1 MRKRSIKN
9 TRVNTEVQH
18 ELSNIIRGGLK
29 DPRVAPWTSVVAA
42 EVAPDLKTCKAYISV
57 LGDAYEQ
64 EQTIKGLQSAEGY
77 IRRELAR
84 TLNLRNTP
92 EIKFVLDQSI
102 EYGVNMSKKIDE
114 VTKDLKTEVLRKM
127 LNKVLENVST
137 IAIGGHVR
145 PDGDCVGSCVGLG
158 QYIRENYSD
167 KTVDIYLKDIPES
180 FHFLKGTETILE
192 SVDDE
197 EKVYDFFISLDCG
210 DTDRLEYSKTL
221 FNKAKHTFCVD
232 HHISNIGF
240 ADVNHIVPEASS
252 TSELVYGLLDEEKI
266 SQNVAEALYLGI
278 VHDTGVF
285 QYSCAGPE
293 TFRVAANLLEKGI
306 DGPKIIEDTFY
317 AKSYAQNLVMGRALM
332 ESILFLNGTGIASYI
347 RRDVMDF
354 YGVGPKDLE
363 GIVSQLRV
371 TEGVEVA
378 VFMYELKQNEF
389 KVSLRSKE
397 KIDVSKI
404 AQYFGGGGH
413 KKASGFTMAGT
424 PFDVLNNLSKQIEA
438 QMEKL
443 EKTQEQ

>member
-1 MRKRSIKN
+1 
-9 TRVNTEVQH
+9 
-18 ELSNIIRGGLK
+18 
-29 DPRVAPWTSVVAA
+29 
-42 EVAPDLKTCKAYISV
+42 
-57 LGDAYEQ
+57 
-64 EQTIKGLQSAEGY
+64 
-77 IRRELAR
+77 
-84 TLNLRNTP
+84 
-92 EIKFVLDQSI
+92 
-102 EYGVNMSKKIDE
+102 
-114 VTKDLKTEVLRKM
+114 M

-197 EKVYDFFISLDCG
+197 EKVYDLFISLDCG
-210 DTDRLEYSKTL
+210 DTDGLEYSKTL
-221 FNKAKHTFCVD
+221 F
-232 HHISNIGF
+232 
-240 ADVNHIVPEASS
+240 HIVPEASS

>member
-1 MRKRSIKN
+1 
-9 TRVNTEVQH
+9 
-18 ELSNIIRGGLK
+18 
-29 DPRVAPWTSVVAA
+29 
-42 EVAPDLKTCKAYISV
+42 
-57 LGDAYEQ
+57 
-64 EQTIKGLQSAEGY
+64 
-77 IRRELAR
+77 
-84 TLNLRNTP
+84 
-92 EIKFVLDQSI
+92 
-102 EYGVNMSKKIDE
+102 
-114 VTKDLKTEVLRKM
+114 M
-127 LNKVLENVST
+127 LNKILEGVST

-192 SVDDE
+192 SVADE
-197 EKVYDFFISLDCG
+197 EKEYDLFIALDCG
-210 DTDRLEYSKTL
+210 DTGRLDYSKPL
-221 FNKAKHTFCVD
+221 LDHAKHTFCVD

-240 ADVNHIVPEASS
+240 ADVNHIVAEASS

-266 SQNVAEALYLGI
+266 SKNVAEALYLGI

-293 TFRVAANLLEKGI
+293 TFRVAAKLLEKGI

-317 AKSYAQNLVMGRALM
+317 AKSYAQNQVMGRALM
-332 ESILFLNGTGIASYI
+332 ESILFLNGVGIASFI
-347 RRDVMDF
+347 RKNVMDL
-354 YGVGPKDLE
+354 YGVVPKDLE

-389 KVSLRSKE
+389 KVSLRSKSE
-397 KIDVSKI
+397 LDVSKI

-413 KKASGFTMAGT
+413 KKAAGFTMAGT
-424 PFDVLNNLSKQIEA
+424 PFDVLNNLSEQIEE
-438 QMEKL
+438 QLEKL

>member
-1 MRKRSIKN
+1 
-9 TRVNTEVQH
+9 
-18 ELSNIIRGGLK
+18 
-29 DPRVAPWTSVVAA
+29 
-42 EVAPDLKTCKAYISV
+42 
-57 LGDAYEQ
+57 
-64 EQTIKGLQSAEGY
+64 
-77 IRRELAR
+77 
-84 TLNLRNTP
+84 
-92 EIKFVLDQSI
+92 
-102 EYGVNMSKKIDE
+102 
-114 VTKDLKTEVLRKM
+114 M
-127 LNKVLENVST
+127 LNKILEGVST

-192 SVDDE
+192 SVADK
-197 EKVYDFFISLDCG
+197 EKEYDLFIALDCG
-210 DTDRLEYSKTL
+210 DTGRLDYSKPL
-221 FNKAKHTFCVD
+221 LDHAKHTFCVD

-240 ADVNHIVPEASS
+240 ADVNHIVAEASS

-266 SQNVAEALYLGI
+266 SKNVAEALYLGI

-293 TFRVAANLLEKGI
+293 TFRVAAKLLEKGI

-317 AKSYAQNLVMGRALM
+317 AKSYAQNQVMGRALM
-332 ESILFLNGTGIASYI
+332 ESILFLNGVGIASFI
-347 RRDVMDF
+347 RKNVMDF
-354 YGVGPKDLE
+354 YGVVPKDLE

-389 KVSLRSKE
+389 KVSLRSKSE
-397 KIDVSKI
+397 LDVSKI

-413 KKASGFTMAGT
+413 KKAAGFTMAGT
-424 PFDVLNNLSKQIEA
+424 PFDVLNNLSEQIEE
-438 QMEKL
+438 QLEKL

>member
-1 MRKRSIKN
+1 
-9 TRVNTEVQH
+9 
-18 ELSNIIRGGLK
+18 
-29 DPRVAPWTSVVAA
+29 
-42 EVAPDLKTCKAYISV
+42 
-57 LGDAYEQ
+57 
-64 EQTIKGLQSAEGY
+64 
-77 IRRELAR
+77 
-84 TLNLRNTP
+84 
-92 EIKFVLDQSI
+92 
-102 EYGVNMSKKIDE
+102 
-114 VTKDLKTEVLRKM
+114 M
-127 LNKVLENVST
+127 LNKILEGVST

-192 SVDDE
+192 SVADK
-197 EKVYDFFISLDCG
+197 EKEYDLFIALDCG
-210 DTDRLEYSKTL
+210 DTGRLDYSKPL
-221 FNKAKHTFCVD
+221 LDHAKHTFCVD

-240 ADVNHIVPEASS
+240 ADVNHIVAEASS

-266 SQNVAEALYLGI
+266 SKNVAEALYLGI

-293 TFRVAANLLEKGI
+293 TFRVAAKLLEKEI

-317 AKSYAQNLVMGRALM
+317 AKSYAQNQVMGRALM
-332 ESILFLNGTGIASYI
+332 ESILFLNGVGIASFI
-347 RRDVMDF
+347 RKNVMDF
-354 YGVGPKDLE
+354 YGVVPKDLE

-389 KVSLRSKE
+389 KVSLRSKSE
-397 KIDVSKI
+397 LDVSKI

-413 KKASGFTMAGT
+413 KKAAGFTMAGT
-424 PFDVLNNLSKQIEA
+424 PFDVLNNLSEQIEE
-438 QMEKL
+438 QLEKL